1 MKYSQSRCPLVTYI
15 FSVTVPAQSIED
27 GRKNVLPIV
36 KQCEDFAEG
45 LHVLFRADHFCAYDG
60 ILPVRLIFQIQ
71 ESEES
76 ILLKVPAIF
85 SLAASLKL
93 SFINQTYDTK

>member
-1 MKYSQSRCPLVTYI
+1 MKYFQPGHPLVTYI
-15 FSVTVPAQSIED
+15 FSVTVPAQTAED
-27 GRKNVLPIV
+27 GVKNALPIV
-36 KQCEDFAEG
+36 KRCEDFADG
-45 LHVLFRADHFCAYDG
+45 LHILFRADHFGERDNV
-60 ILPVRLIFQIQ
+60 LPVRLIFQIQ
-71 ESEES
+71 EPEES